1 MREKSALAA
10 SSPVS
15 LANAKNQPPRGNRA
29 IKEKNSTNVSLS
41 ILIVLYRKSTCY
53 LRELAVYQVYFAI
66 EIVLSTVPNFLNF
79 LTFHLRLENLHVNRS
94 IDSKV
99 ESPINRVNR
108 AKFHRFSQTSL
119 PSSSELVN
127 SLS

>member
-41 ILIVLYRKSTCY
+41 MLIVLYRKSTCY
-53 LRELAVYQVYFAI
+53 LHKPAIYQVYFAI

-79 LTFHLRLENLHVNRS
+79 LTFHLRLENLRQSVNRFETR
-94 IDSKV
+94 K
-99 ESPINRVNR
+99 PN
-108 AKFHRFSQTSL
+108 
-119 PSSSELVN
+119 
-127 SLS
+127 

>member
-41 ILIVLYRKSTCY
+41 ILVVLHRKSTCY
-53 LRELAVYQVYFAI
+53 LHKFAVYQVLWYRDRIIDCSKFSEFSNI
-66 EIVLSTVPNFLNF
+66 PSTFRKSNQ
-79 LTFHLRLENLHVNRS
+79 S
-94 IDSKV
+94 IASKLK
-99 ESPINRVNR
+99 SLINRANR

-119 PSSSELVN
+119 PSSSGLVN

>member
-41 ILIVLYRKSTCY
+41 ILIVLYRISTCY
-53 LRELAVYQVYFAI
+53 LHKFAVYQVLWYRDRIIDCSIFC
-66 EIVLSTVPNFLNF
+66 ENFLNF
-79 LTFHLRLENLHVNRS
+79 LTFHLRLENLRQSVNRFETR
-94 IDSKV
+94 KL
-99 ESPINRVNR
+99 N
-108 AKFHRFSQTSL
+108 
-119 PSSSELVN
+119 
-127 SLS
+127 